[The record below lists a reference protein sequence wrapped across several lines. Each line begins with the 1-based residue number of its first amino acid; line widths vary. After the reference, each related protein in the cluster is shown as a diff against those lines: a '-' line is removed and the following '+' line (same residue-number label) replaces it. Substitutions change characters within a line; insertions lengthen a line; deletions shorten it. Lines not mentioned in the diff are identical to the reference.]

1 MITMTEWLM
10 LIANHEIWVYFLSKI
25 LEAKIINVM
34 IIWFKI
40 EIDQK
45 KNAATAGGPITYIN
59 PYPKLWV
66 EFSLHQYLFSKQ
78 SLLAFF
84 ITQNKVVTRS

>member
-1 MITMTEWLM
+1 MYL
-10 LIANHEIWVYFLSKI
+10 
-25 LEAKIINVM
+25 M

-45 KNAATAGGPITYIN
+45 KNAATAGGTITYNYIN
-59 PYPKLWV
+59 PYADPYPKIWV
-66 EFSLHQYLFSKQ
+66 EFSLHQYPFSKQ

>member
-1 MITMTEWLM
+1 M

-45 KNAATAGGPITYIN
+45 KIAATAGLQAI
-59 PYPKLWV
+59 
-66 EFSLHQYLFSKQ
+66 
-78 SLLAFF
+78 LLP
-84 ITQNKVVTRS
+84 T